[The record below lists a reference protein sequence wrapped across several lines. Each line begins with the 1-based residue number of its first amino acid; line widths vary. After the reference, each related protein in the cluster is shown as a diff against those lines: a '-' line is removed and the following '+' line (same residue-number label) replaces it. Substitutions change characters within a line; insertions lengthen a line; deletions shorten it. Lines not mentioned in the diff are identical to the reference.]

1 LVSEEISMTQLKIMT
16 TTSVAT
22 TTRYELTADDLEK
35 IVAQWLVDRKGI
47 ELDAG
52 TEFDWDASSE
62 GLVRGL
68 TITTRS
74 VKEETK

>member
-1 LVSEEISMTQLKIMT
+1 MTQLKIMT
-16 TTSVAT
+16 TTSTSTV
-22 TTRYELTADDLEK
+22 TRYELTADDVERV
-35 IVAQWLVDRKGI
+35 VAQWLVDHKGI

-68 TITTRS
+68 MITTRS
-74 VKEETK
+74 VKEETR

>member
-1 LVSEEISMTQLKIMT
+1 MTQLKIMT
-16 TTSVAT
+16 TTSTSTV
-22 TTRYELTADDLEK
+22 TRYELTADDVERV
-35 IVAQWLVDRKGI
+35 VAQWLVDHKGI

-68 TITTRS
+68 MITTRS